1 VERFAE
7 RLVSIARNR
16 THAAVAFALFLLSG
30 CATQPTQLPAWTFPQ
45 LPPPRV
51 ARLPLTVGVH
61 YPDSFLRAKHEE
73 KSQPIWSADR
83 PARATGAD
91 GAPGCA

>member
-45 LPPPRV
+45 LPPP
-51 ARLPLTVGVH
+51 
-61 YPDSFLRAKHEE
+61 
-73 KSQPIWSADR
+73 
-83 PARATGAD
+83 
-91 GAPGCA
+91 